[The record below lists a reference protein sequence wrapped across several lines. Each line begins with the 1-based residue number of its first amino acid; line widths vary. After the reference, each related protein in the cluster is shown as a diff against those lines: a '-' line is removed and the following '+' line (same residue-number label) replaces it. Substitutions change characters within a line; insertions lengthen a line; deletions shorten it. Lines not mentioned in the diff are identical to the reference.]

1 MSTISAST
9 TSTTAFKIT
18 TDTTGA
24 LVFQTGAS
32 PTTAVTID
40 GSQNVGIG
48 VTPSAW
54 GNTYSAL
61 QVGTT
66 GGIFAL
72 KSGLGSTYYMQN
84 SYFNGSSFIY
94 TATGAACYF
103 QTGSDASFT
112 WRQAAS
118 GTAGNAITFTQ
129 AMTLDANAK
138 LSTNAAQSGDSGASS
153 ATRTLLQQQTS
164 GTQATASVFTVYGII
179 HPSVYRTILDS
190 STGSGSAAP
199 LTFSV
204 GNSEIGRFDTSGS
217 LLVGTTTLG
226 FSAKSQF
233 VLDGGSATNSTPNN
247 AGVLVSRTTGAS
259 GESLALRV
267 KSGAGISGTTYPA
280 QVVSAG
286 NNVFE
291 FYTTG
296 AAPIVFGTNN
306 TDRARITAAGDFDLY
321 ITGPKDGQ
329 LRWTTG
335 GGGSVQAYIYAN
347 GNPELIA
354 QCGGSGGVKLTSGAT
369 SWVSA
374 SDIRSKDIIEHIT
387 DAVTKVATL
396 SSIIYSFKDDEQQ
409 TRRVGLVAQE
419 LLEVLP
425 EAVYVPTKEGEFLGV
440 RYAEVV
446 PLLVAAIK
454 ELNTR
459 LTALEAK

>member
-1 MSTISAST
+1 MGMIGNSLAQGLISGANIQDGTVDTADIKDSAVTAAKIASGVVTPAKMDFSAGTANGVLYLNGSKVASSGSVLVFDGTNFGVGETSPASKIHITAST
-9 TSTTAFKIT
+9 
-18 TDTTGA
+18 
-24 LVFQTGAS
+24 
-32 PTTAVTID
+32 
-40 GSQNVGIG
+40 
-48 VTPSAW
+48 
-54 GNTYSAL
+54 
-61 QVGTT
+61 
-66 GGIFAL
+66 
-72 KSGLGSTYYMQN
+72 
-84 SYFNGSSFIY
+84 
-94 TATGAACYF
+94 
-103 QTGSDASFT
+103 
-112 WRQAAS
+112 
-118 GTAGNAITFTQ
+118 
-129 AMTLDANAK
+129 
-138 LSTNAAQSGDSGASS
+138 
-153 ATRTLLQQQTS
+153 
-164 GTQATASVFTVYGII
+164 
-179 HPSVYRTILDS
+179 
-190 STGSGSAAP
+190 AP
-199 LTFSV
+199 
-204 GNSEIGRFDTSGS
+204 TSGS
-217 LLVGTTTLG
+217 MLRLDNTATTNYSATAYVGGQIRLNYTNATSRYGGINFSNNGATSQEFFGVVQNASGYGDFVWQGYGGSGYVERARIDSSGNLLVGTTTLS
-226 FSAKSQF
+226 FSANSQY
-233 VLDGGSATNSTPNN
+233 VLDGVSATNSTPNN

-267 KSGAGISGTTYPA
+267 KSGAGISGTTFPA

-329 LRWTTG
+329 LRWTAG

-347 GNPELIA
+347 GYPELIA

-387 DAVTKVATL
+387 DAITKVTTL

-425 EAVYVPTKEGEFLGV
+425 EAVYVPTKEEELLGV

-459 LTALEAK
+459 LAALEGA